1 MQFRN
6 KKESQRV
13 LKIVITLESVV
24 VDVENGRRKSIQYSL
39 QKYGR
44 ANVKDVY
51 VSRLELILLS
61 TSIQKHRKYTPNNK
75 VNDV

>member
-1 MQFRN
+1 MLFRN
-6 KKESQRV
+6 KKESHRV

-51 VSRLELILLS
+51 FSRLELILLS
-61 TSIQKHRKYTPNNK
+61 TSIQKTKKIHTEQPTE
-75 VNDV
+75 

>member
-61 TSIQKHRKYTPNNK
+61 TSIQKT
-75 VNDV
+75 